1 MFFTTKVAYCLEPR
15 LRPYRSSPQISAHT
29 CTIGIPGWE
38 DVMNSKLVDPT

>member
-1 MFFTTKVAYCLEPR
+1 MMAQPRTKC
-15 LRPYRSSPQISAHT
+15 RPYCSLPQISVHT